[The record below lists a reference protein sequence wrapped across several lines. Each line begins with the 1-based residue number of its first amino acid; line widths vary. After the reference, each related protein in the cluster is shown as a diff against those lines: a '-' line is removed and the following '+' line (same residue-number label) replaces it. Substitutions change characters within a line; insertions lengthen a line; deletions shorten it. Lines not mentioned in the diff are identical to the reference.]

1 MRIDKKQLEIIE
13 QQIQSCTLCVLASTR
28 KTAVPGFGNMNADIM
43 LIGEGPGYHEDE
55 QGLPFV
61 GRSGK
66 LLDDLLYSIDL
77 SRDDVYITNVVKC
90 RPPDNR
96 DPKSDE
102 IESCRTYLDKQINLI
117 DPKVIVTLGRFS
129 MARWFPGVRISDVHG
144 EAKRFGSR
152 IIVPMFHPA
161 AALYNP
167 QNRPLLLKDF
177 GRLPKYID
185 SLNLEQQGDQESKST
200 VEQLNLL

>member
-77 SRDDVYITNVVKC
+77 SRDDVYITNVV
-90 RPPDNR
+90 
-96 DPKSDE
+96 
-102 IESCRTYLDKQINLI
+102 
-117 DPKVIVTLGRFS
+117 
-129 MARWFPGVRISDVHG
+129 
-144 EAKRFGSR
+144 
-152 IIVPMFHPA
+152 
-161 AALYNP
+161 
-167 QNRPLLLKDF
+167 
-177 GRLPKYID
+177 
-185 SLNLEQQGDQESKST
+185 
-200 VEQLNLL
+200 